1 MKFSVLIN
9 SIKENILKLK
19 TKNRRLSTKAKI
31 DFLYQFWTL
40 LNSWIPI
47 TNALKIMIYQTEN
60 KNIKTIIEVILDDL
74 NKWISLKESILKFPL
89 IFKQFDYSI
98 IEMWELTWKVGDSIE
113 IIKEKEE
120 KSKELKSK
128 ILGAFIYPIIITSLS
143 IGMITIFIL
152 YVIPKITDMYKDAKV
167 NLPKLTQFVID
178 LSDFLQ
184 KNIVIL
190 CISLS
195 LIIFL
200 IYTFKTHKKT
210 KIYFDKYIVRMP
222 IFWILLK
229 KKILAIFTSS
239 LGTLLKNGVI
249 INKSLEISAWV
260 VSNDFYKKEIEKIIQ
275 WISSWEDFSKMLWID
290 NIKEIRKYNTFPME
304 IASIVKIW
312 EQTWKLPELLIKISE
327 KYNKEIDNVVKN
339 LSTAI
344 EPLVIVF
351 VWSIIWTLIMAIMLP
366 FFNMVNVIWN

>member
-19 TKNRRLSTKAKI
+19 TKNRRLSTNAKI

-200 IYTFKTHKKT
+200 IYIFKTHKKT

-290 NIKEIRKYNTFPME
+290 NIKENRKYNTFPME

>member
-1 MKFSVLIN
+1 MKFSILIN

-98 IEMWELTWKVGDSIE
+98 IEMWELTWKVWDSIE

-184 KNIVIL
+184 KNIITL
-190 CISLS
+190 CISLI
-195 LIIFL
+195 LIIFI
-200 IYTFKTHKKT
+200 IYTFKNHKKT

-275 WISSWEDFSKMLWID
+275 WISAWEDFSKMLWID
-290 NIKEIRKYNTFPME
+290 NIKENRKYNIFPME

-312 EQTWKLPELLIKISE
+312 EQTWKLPELLIRISE

>member
-31 DFLYQFWTL
+31 DFLYQFGTL
-40 LNSWIPI
+40 LNSGIPI

-74 NKWISLKESILKFPL
+74 NKGISLKESILKFPL

-98 IEMWELTWKVGDSIE
+98 IEMGELTGKVGDSIE

-222 IFWILLK
+222 IFGILLK

-249 INKSLEISAWV
+249 INKSLEISAGV

-275 WISSWEDFSKMLWID
+275 GISSGEDFSKMLGID

-304 IASIVKIW
+304 IASIVKIG
-312 EQTWKLPELLIKISE
+312 EQTGKLPELLIKISE

-351 VWSIIWTLIMAIMLP
+351 VGSIIGTLIMAIMLP
-366 FFNMVNVIWN
+366 FFNMVNVIGN